1 MSEEIY
7 DDVALEHIAKDK
19 FGINLEIRQVI
30 AREIPISHTGEA
42 SVFLTTK
49 KQMYVYIHAKS
60 NLVLSD
66 VKKIVARMGIKA
78 ELYVPPRG
86 QTDYFN
92 EIGRDKFRKVYPGR
106 TNVTESDTRFYAT
119 LAPYN
124 PALILVGE
132 IKNGEIKQFDTDSSS
147 GWRTAAKFAYRRIMT
162 S

>member
-1 MSEEIY
+1 MY
-7 DDVALEHIAKDK
+7 DDVAIEHIAKEK
-19 FGINLEIRQVI
+19 FGITLEVQQMI

-42 SVFLTTK
+42 SVFLSSK

-66 VKKIVARMGIKA
+66 VKKIVSRMGIKA
-78 ELYVPPRG
+78 ELYIPPRG

-92 EIGRDKFRKVYPGR
+92 EIGREKFRKVYPGR
-106 TNVTESDTRFYAT
+106 VNVTEQDIMFYKT

-124 PALILVGE
+124 PSLIVVHE
-132 IKNGEIKQFDTDSSS
+132 IKNGEIKQFDTDSST